1 MKFDKFRNFTLAKS
15 ALGVSNLSLCVNLT
29 REAQSDKR

>member
-15 ALGVSNLSLCVNLT
+15 GLGASNLSPLFKFDGKG
-29 REAQSDKR
+29 AK

>member
-15 ALGVSNLSLCVNLT
+15 GLGASNLSLFVNLT